1 MNIKLSKDTL
11 KLIAIIAMTI
21 DHILWLIFPYN
32 KSLFCFH
39 IIGRI
44 TLPIMCFFIA
54 EGYIHT
60 KNLKKYF
67 GRMVI
72 FTIISHFAYNFAFNI
87 PYIPFKNGF
96 LDQTSVML
104 ALTLSIAFIYVKESK
119 IRYIYKFPILIII
132 LIMSIPS
139 DYMFVPILITYC
151 MYKYMNNREKFIK
164 SFIYIQL
171 IYSIYLILFR
181 YIPLGT
187 IQIFSICALVLLKL
201 YDNTKKSKL
210 KYFFYLYYPIHLILI
225 GMIAKLF

>member
-32 KSLFCFH
+32 NLLFYFH

-96 LDQTSVML
+96 LNQTSVML

-119 IRYIYKFPILIII
+119 IKNIYKFPILILI
-132 LIMSIPS
+132 LIISIPS
-139 DYMFVPILITYC
+139 DYMFVPILMTYC

-164 SFIYIQL
+164 SFVYIQL
-171 IYSIYLILFR
+171 IYSIYLMLFI
-181 YIPLGT
+181 YIPLG
-187 IQIFSICALVLLKL
+187 IVQIFSIFTIVLLKL
-201 YDNTKKSKL
+201 YDNSKRSKL
-210 KYFFYLYYPIHLILI
+210 KYFFYLYYPIHLVLI
-225 GMIAKLF
+225 GMIAKLL